1 MKSIVRMTVAAAV
14 LLFSAGSLAAQGPDG
29 QKMTP
34 EQRADENDSAHD
46 RTTVAFGRAGPADR
60 ADSARSFQG
69 NASGAA
75 ASRRRAVG
83 SAFGQAFRSRRR
95 AAAGNGRADQV
106 RADRCPIPKMDRDAS
121 RYENPARL
129 LAWTQTGA
137 RKARPTDL
145 RFGLSLCGGRFG
157 LIVSC
162 GRLSVSGSEVRSPCG
177 GGGKQSAFLHD
188 RAKKSCRERFS
199 RHVRPWL
206 LAPVAVV
213 WASFRESPFGMSALR
228 PYRR

>member
-34 EQRADENDSAHD
+34 EQRAE
-46 RTTVAFGRAGPADR
+46 RMTQRMTE
-60 ADSARSFQG
+60 QG
-69 NASGAA
+69 NASGTA
-75 ASRRRAVG
+75 ASRRRTVG

-162 GRLSVSGSEVRSPCG
+162 GRLSVSGSEVRSP
-177 GGGKQSAFLHD
+177 
-188 RAKKSCRERFS
+188 
-199 RHVRPWL
+199 
-206 LAPVAVV
+206 
-213 WASFRESPFGMSALR
+213 LR
-228 PYRR
+228 QGRKTVGIPA

>member
-1 MKSIVRMTVAAAV
+1 MTVAAAV

-34 EQRADENDSAHD
+34 EQRAERMTRRMTEQLSLSDEQARQIERILLD
-46 RTTVAFGRAGPADR
+46 RFKEMPQAPRRPAGEP
-60 ADSARSFQG
+60 SARPSDRRFG
-69 NASGAA
+69 PGAEQRQEMDEQIKSVLTDA
-75 ASRRRAVG
+75 
-83 SAFGQAFRSRRR
+83 QY
-95 AAAGNGRADQV
+95 Q
-106 RADRCPIPKMDRDAS
+106 KMDRDAS

-213 WASFRESPFGMSALR
+213 WASFRESPFRNVSS
-228 PYRR
+228 

>member
-1 MKSIVRMTVAAAV
+1 MNSIVRMTVAAAV

-34 EQRADENDSAHD
+34 EQRAERMTRRMTEQLSLSAEQ
-46 RTTVAFGRAGPADR
+46 

-95 AAAGNGRADQV
+95 AAAENGRADQV
-106 RADRCPIPKMDRDAS
+106 RADRCPIPKMDRDAL
-121 RYENPARL
+121 RNEDPARSS
-129 LAWTQTGA
+129 ARVRAGA
-137 RKARPTDL
+137 GKAKPADL

-157 LIVSC
+157 LTVSC
-162 GRLSVSGSEVRSPCG
+162 GRLSVSGSEVRSP
-177 GGGKQSAFLHD
+177 
-188 RAKKSCRERFS
+188 
-199 RHVRPWL
+199 
-206 LAPVAVV
+206 
-213 WASFRESPFGMSALR
+213 LR
-228 PYRR
+228 QGRKTVGIPA

>member
-29 QKMTP
+29 QKVTP
-34 EQRADENDSAHD
+34 EQRAERMTQRMTEQLSLSDEQ
-46 RTTVAFGRAGPADR
+46 
-60 ADSARSFQG
+60 ARQIEQILLDHFKEMPQ
-69 NASGAA
+69 AP
-75 ASRRRAVG
+75 RRP
-83 SAFGQAFRSRRR
+83 AFGQAFRSRRR

-106 RADRCPIPKMDRDAS
+106 RADRCPIPKMDRDAL
-121 RYENPARL
+121 RNEDPARSS
-129 LAWTQTGA
+129 ARVRAGA
-137 RKARPTDL
+137 GKAKPADL

-162 GRLSVSGSEVRSPCG
+162 GRLSVSGSEVRSPPCG
-177 GGGKQSAFLHD
+177 RGGKQSAFLHD

-213 WASFRESPFGMSALR
+213 WASFRESPFRNVSS
-228 PYRR
+228 

>member
-1 MKSIVRMTVAAAV
+1 MT
-14 LLFSAGSLAAQGPDG
+14 Q
-29 QKMTP
+29 
-34 EQRADENDSAHD
+34 AHD

-69 NASGAA
+69 NASGTA
-75 ASRRRAVG
+75 ASRRRTVG

-106 RADRCPIPKMDRDAS
+106 RADRCPIPKMDRDAL
-121 RYENPARL
+121 RNEDPARSS
-129 LAWTQTGA
+129 ARVRAGA
-137 RKARPTDL
+137 GKAKPADL

-162 GRLSVSGSEVRSPCG
+162 GRLSVSGIGGRGPPPCG
-177 GGGKQSAFLHD
+177 RGGKQSAFLHD

-213 WASFRESPFGMSALR
+213 WASFRESPFRNVSS
-228 PYRR
+228 

>member
-34 EQRADENDSAHD
+34 EQRAE
-46 RTTVAFGRAGPADR
+46 RTTVAFGRASPADR

-69 NASGAA
+69 NASGTA
-75 ASRRRAVG
+75 ASRRRTVG

-162 GRLSVSGSEVRSPCG
+162 GRLSVSGSEVRSP
-177 GGGKQSAFLHD
+177 
-188 RAKKSCRERFS
+188 
-199 RHVRPWL
+199 
-206 LAPVAVV
+206 
-213 WASFRESPFGMSALR
+213 LR
-228 PYRR
+228 QGRKTVGIPA